1 MGEGTTAMGGFVTAA
16 LGFPAV
22 LFSFLLI
29 VVIGYWLLALLGAV
43 DADDAVE
50 FDGADGFLAGFGGV
64 PLSISLSLLIAF
76 TWFASLAGT
85 VLLDDLELSTPSRIG
100 FGTGVLAVAL
110 VLGTL
115 GTRVI
120 VVPLRRVFGPAKE
133 PSRKD
138 FVGRA
143 AVIRTSSVTHDFGQ
157 AEVAAADGS
166 TAIVDVRQAGQGN
179 LTAGSRVV
187 LYDYDPEREF
197 FWVESLDI

>member
-1 MGEGTTAMGGFVTAA
+1 MGGFVTAA

-29 VVIGYWLLALLGAV
+29 VVIGYWLLALFGAV
-43 DADDAVE
+43 DS
-50 FDGADGFLAGFGGV
+50 DGLDVPGDGLLAGFGGV
-64 PLSISLSLLIAF
+64 PLSLSLSLLIAF

-100 FGTGVLAVAL
+100 LGVGVLAVAL

-133 PSRKD
+133 PSRRD

-166 TAIVDVRQAGQGN
+166 TAIVDVRQAGRGN

-187 LYDYDPEREF
+187 LYDYDSEGEF

>member
-43 DADDAVE
+43 DVDD
-50 FDGADGFLAGFGGV
+50 FDGGDGLLAGFGGV
-64 PLSISLSLLIAF
+64 PLSLSLSLLIAF

-100 FGTGVLAVAL
+100 LGIGVLVVAL
-110 VLGTL
+110 VLGTF

-133 PSRKD
+133 PSRRD

-166 TAIVDVRQAGQGN
+166 TAIVDVRQAGEGN

>member
-1 MGEGTTAMGGFVTAA
+1 MGGFVTAA

-43 DADDAVE
+43 DIEDSVE
-50 FDGADGFLAGFGGV
+50 FGGGEGLLAGFGGV

-100 FGTGVLAVAL
+100 FGVGVVAVAL

-133 PSRKD
+133 PSRRD

-157 AEVAAADGS
+157 AEATAADGS
-166 TAIVDVRQAGQGN
+166 SAIVDVRQAGQGN

-187 LYDYDPEREF
+187 LYDYDSEGEF

>member
-1 MGEGTTAMGGFVTAA
+1 MGGFVTAA

-43 DADDAVE
+43 DADG
-50 FDGADGFLAGFGGV
+50 FDVPEGEGLLAGFGGV
-64 PLSISLSLLIAF
+64 PLSLSLSLLIAF

-100 FGTGVLAVAL
+100 FGAVVVAVAL

-120 VVPLRRVFGPAKE
+120 VVPLRRVFGPARE
-133 PSRKD
+133 PSRMD

-166 TAIVDVRQAGQGN
+166 TAIVDVRQAGEGN

-187 LYDYDPEREF
+187 LYDYDSEGEF

>member
-29 VVIGYWLLALLGAV
+29 VVIGYWLLTLLGAV
-43 DADDAVE
+43 DLDE
-50 FDGADGFLAGFGGV
+50 FDGGDGLLAGFGGV

-100 FGTGVLAVAL
+100 LGTGVLAVAL

-120 VVPLRRVFGPAKE
+120 VVPLRRVFGPARE
-133 PSRKD
+133 PSRRD
-138 FVGRA
+138 FVGRV

-166 TAIVDVRQAGQGN
+166 TAIVDVRQAGEGN

-187 LYDYDPEREF
+187 LYDYDSEREF